1 MVASRSSGND
11 LSSVGEVV
19 SGASKL
25 GHGDSAAVNS
35 ALSSIGSVVVVELLS
50 VVLEL
55 ILVVSVT
62 ELVVVLV
69 QSRFRAVL

>member
-1 MVASRSSGND
+1 M
-11 LSSVGEVV
+11 
-19 SGASKL
+19 
-25 GHGDSAAVNS
+25 GHGDSAAINS

-55 ILVVSVT
+55 ILVESVIVS

-69 QSRFRAVL
+69 LVESRFRAVL